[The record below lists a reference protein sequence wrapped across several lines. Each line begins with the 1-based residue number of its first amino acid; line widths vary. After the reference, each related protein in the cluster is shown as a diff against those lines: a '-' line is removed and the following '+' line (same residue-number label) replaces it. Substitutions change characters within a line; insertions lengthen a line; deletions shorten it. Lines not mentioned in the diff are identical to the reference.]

1 VLENKFRNWSTRIK
15 INFEKLDTVSTTQF
29 ELTDDSTTS
38 QPKWQ

>member
-1 VLENKFRNWSTRIK
+1 LKN
-15 INFEKLDTVSTTQF
+15 LDTVSTTQF